1 MPYVITYS
9 AVDASGNHAIEVTRT
24 ITVVDTTAPIITLNG
39 GDLTVE
45 AGSVYTDAGASAL
58 DAVFGS
64 VPVSVS
70 GSVDTSKVGQYVITY
85 SAVDASG
92 NHAIEVTRTITV
104 VDTTAPIITLNGGDL
119 TS

>member
-1 MPYVITYS
+1 M
-9 AVDASGNHAIEVTRT
+9 
-24 ITVVDTTAPIITLNG
+24 
-39 GDLTVE
+39 
-45 AGSVYTDAGASAL
+45 DAGASAL

-119 TS
+119 QLKLDQSTRMLEHLLLMQSLVAFQYQSLVQ